1 MKAVVVGDFLLPT
14 DVLEKVYTG
23 DGVEKWVESYKKTDF
38 ICETRADIRNVW
50 RQLEQHGPSGVPA
63 PDDLPGLVK
72 DAEVLAV
79 HICPVNKEILAAAPN
94 LKVILSARG
103 GLENIDVKEATNR
116 KIPVFHTPNHNAE
129 AVAEYTIGLIL
140 CETRNIARSHHAL
153 KQGIWQEYY
162 PNSSFIPELNELKVG
177 IVGYGS
183 NGRLVAGK
191 LRSFNTE
198 ILISDPFVKDEV
210 IAADGYRPVSFDTM
224 LKEAD
229 VITVHV
235 RLTPETKNMF
245 GEKQFASMKPSSY
258 FINTARSGLVDTDA
272 MVKALREKSI
282 QGAAIDVFD
291 VEPLPKDSPL
301 IEIENLT
308 LTNHRAGDTRNSYW
322 NAPNLMRRELVTYMG
337 GGKPRFVA
345 NPQVL

>member
-1 MKAVVVGDFLLPT
+1 MKGVVVGDFLLPT
-14 DVLEKVYTG
+14 EVLEKVYQG
-23 DGVEKWVESYKKTDF
+23 DGVEKWVGSYMKTDF
-38 ICETRADIRNVW
+38 ICKTRADIRNVW

-63 PDDLPGLVK
+63 PEDLAELVK
-72 DAEVLAV
+72 DAEILAV
-79 HICPVNKEILAAAPN
+79 HICPVNKEILDAAKN
-94 LKVILSARG
+94 LKIVLSARG
-103 GLENIDVKEATNR
+103 GLENIDVKEASSR
-116 KIPVFHTPNHNAE
+116 GIPVFHTPNHNAE

-140 CETRNIARSHHAL
+140 NETRNISRSHCAL
-153 KQGIWQEYY
+153 KQGVWQEYY

-183 NGRLVAGK
+183 NGRLVAQK
-191 LRSFNTE
+191 LAAFNTE
-198 ILISDPFVKDEV
+198 ILICDPFVKDDVVEK
-210 IAADGYRPVSFDTM
+210 DGYRPVDMETM

-229 VITVHV
+229 VITLHV
-235 RLTPETKNMF
+235 RLTPETSKMIGEMEF
-245 GEKQFASMKPSSY
+245 GRMKPSSY
-258 FINTARSGLVDTDA
+258 FINTARSGLVDTA
-272 MVKALREKSI
+272 ALIKALKEKTI

-322 NAPNLMRRELVTYMG
+322 NAPNLMRRDLLAYLG
-337 GGKPRFVA
+337 GKKPRFVA